1 MHLYRMKFIFCINVA
16 LLLKKSRNF
25 VAMLQ
30 DLINEYRTVSLDQM
44 GKVKLLNRVDT
55 KFVTTVDRLELLLRM
70 ASGGYAIQQIEGR
83 QMMPYTTLYFDTP
96 DTQMFLEHQRGKK
109 NRQKIRVRR
118 YESSGISFL
127 EVKRKNNKGRT
138 DKKRIQIA
146 ERIPDLD
153 SETYRLF
160 LIQKSRYGAARLIPQ
175 LSNAF
180 RRITL
185 VNDAMTE
192 RLTIDLD
199 LHFKNEQTG
208 IKTDMGPLVIIEVK
222 RDGLTHSP
230 VLELLKQLRIKES
243 GFSKYCI
250 GMALTNPGIKRN
262 RFNERLRY
270 VRKLQDGYRNRI

>member
-1 MHLYRMKFIFCINVA
+1 
-16 LLLKKSRNF
+16 
-25 VAMLQ
+25 MLQ
-30 DLINEYRTVSLDQM
+30 DLINEYRSVSLEQM
-44 GKVKLLNRVDT
+44 GKVKLMNRVDT
-55 KFVTTVDRLELLLRM
+55 KFVTTLDRLELLLQL
-70 ASGGYAIQQIEGR
+70 ASGSYAIQQIEGK

-96 DTQMFLEHQRGKK
+96 DTNMFAEHQRGKK

-138 DKKRIQIA
+138 DKKRMQVP
-146 ERIPDLD
+146 ERVPDLD
-153 SETYRLF
+153 SEAYRTF
-160 LIQKSRYGAARLIPQ
+160 LINKSRYGAAKLLPH

-192 RLTIDLD
+192 RLTIDLN
-199 LHFKNEQTG
+199 LKFKNEQTG
-208 IKTDMGPLVIIEVK
+208 LEADMGPLVIIEVK

-230 VLELLKQLRIKES
+230 VLDMLKQLRIKQS

-250 GMALTNPGIKRN
+250 GMALTNPALKKN

-270 VRKLQDGYRNRI
+270 VNRLRQKSINPE